1 MELCRR
7 GEGMKRRPGF
17 PTRRPWR
24 CCSEAMTTAPSSVW
38 CGWWYPP
45 ERGCPSTIIEVPTWW
60 LCRRRAPWRSVRART
75 PFRWRAGDAALV
87 RREERVSLR
96 NPNQTDAEVIVAAA
110 PPAFLA
116 SIRAWHAAASEK
128 PAA

>member
-7 GEGMKRRPGF
+7 GEGVKRRPGF
-17 PTRRPWR
+17 PK
-24 CCSEAMTTAPSSVW
+24 APTVEVLFGGDDGGPAVGVVRVVVPAGAGMPEHDHGGSDVVLLPQVGSVEISS
-38 CGWWYPP
+38 G
-45 ERGCPSTIIEVPTWW
+45 EETIQV
-60 LCRRRAPWRSVRART
+60 A
-75 PFRWRAGDAALV
+75 AGDAALV

-116 SIRAWHAAASEK
+116 SIRAWPAASAK
-128 PAA
+128 N